1 MQHRTQSI
9 CPTRAKNFFYW
20 SPHYFPSNE
29 WPLGL
34 LEGLIYTVGIV
45 CTICQVCKHDFLNN
59 AIYLKEY
66 STRLREIWCCSIL
79 RNLAYLLISF
89 VDLDSKCPL
98 EYFSSIFQ
106 IIDIWYF
113 TLPLIWIL
121 IFSFKA
127 NVFLWV
133 TE

>member
-45 CTICQVCKHDFLNN
+45 CTIWQVCKHDFLNN

-66 STRLREIWCCSIL
+66 STLLREIWWHSIL
-79 RNLAYLLISF
+79 RNLA
-89 VDLDSKCPL
+89 CL
-98 EYFSSIFQ
+98 E
-106 IIDIWYF
+106 
-113 TLPLIWIL
+113 IWI
-121 IFSFKA
+121 
-127 NVFLWV
+127 VHFLWNIFRYIV
-133 TE
+133 QQVISIHIQNDWYMVLYHTFNLNLDILL